1 MKTARKAIMLVLC
14 VVLLVVASVMGTLA
28 YLTDD
33 DAVVNTFTVGN
44 IQINLDES
52 NEATPEDSTDRTET
66 GNAYDDIQ
74 PGQTYVKDPTV
85 TVLADS
91 EDCYV
96 RMLLTVTYDDCEGKE
111 LKADDV
117 LAKYKYQ
124 EWFDFNTNWTAQT
137 EVKTVKANGKISR
150 TYEFRYN
157 DFVTTADGANKLP
170 ALFTK
175 ITVPGAITNAELAT
189 LENLKIDVVAQAMQK
204 AGFGTAELAWAEW
217 K

>member
-14 VVLLVVASVMGTLA
+14 VILLVVASVMGTLA

-52 NEATPEDSTDRTET
+52 DIANGGRTES
-66 GNAYDDIQ
+66 GNTYDDIQ

-117 LAKYKYQ
+117 LANYKYQ
-124 EWFDFNTNWTAQT
+124 SWFDFNTNWTAQT
-137 EVKTVKANGKISR
+137 EVKTVKADGKISR
-150 TYEFRYN
+150 TYEFRYK
-157 DFVTTADGANKLP
+157 DVVTTADGANTLP

-189 LENLKIDVVAQAMQK
+189 LEGLTINVVAQAIQE
-204 AGFGTAELAWAEW
+204 AGFEGNADGAWAAFPTT
-217 K
+217 